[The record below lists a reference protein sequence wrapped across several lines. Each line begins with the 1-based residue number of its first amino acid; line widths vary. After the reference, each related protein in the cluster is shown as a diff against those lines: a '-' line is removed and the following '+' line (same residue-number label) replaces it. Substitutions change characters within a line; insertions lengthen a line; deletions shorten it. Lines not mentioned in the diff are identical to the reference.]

1 MLLVCD
7 IGNINI
13 DLGIY
18 QDNDLKCTFR
28 INYNAN
34 KTSDEYGIVLAS
46 LINNFGINKEDITGA
61 IIASV
66 VPDIMHSF
74 TSCIIKYLNIEPLIV
89 GPGIKSGV
97 SIHYDNP
104 KEIGADRIATC
115 AGAISEYGNNL
126 LIIDFSTATTFEYID
141 DSFNYKGGVIA
152 PGISVSIDALSKK
165 AAKLPNVEIKECDS
179 VLANDTVSAMQAGT
193 YLGYLGMVEYLIDR
207 FKKETKTNLK
217 VIATGGIGKLFAKNS
232 AKIDFYDSELS
243 FKGLKNIYYKNRK
256 KIYE

>member
-18 QDNDLKCTFR
+18 KENNLECTFR
-28 INYNAN
+28 INSYAN
-34 KTSDEYGIVLAS
+34 KTSDEYGITLVGL
-46 LINNFGINKEDITGA
+46 LNNFNIDKKDITGV
-61 IIASV
+61 IIASA

-74 TSCIIKYLNIEPLIV
+74 VSCIIKYLNIEPLIV

-115 AGAISEYGNNL
+115 AGAISEYGNDL

-141 DSFNYKGGVIA
+141 NSGNYKGGVIA

-165 AAKLPNVEIKECDS
+165 AAKLPSVDIRECSS

-207 FKKETKTNLK
+207 FKKETNTNLK

-232 AKIDFYDSELS
+232 SKIDVYDSDLS
-243 FKGLKNIYYKNRK
+243 FKGLKNIYYRNRK
-256 KIYE
+256 I